1 MTSVCTNYT
10 KANRYGLLPLSIKGK
25 NKTEGKELLRVARE
39 VVGMEEIKLSM
50 LTSLSV
56 DQKATTS
63 DSEPV

>member
-10 KANRYGLLPLSIKGK
+10 KANRYGLLPLSIK
-25 NKTEGKELLRVARE
+25 EQKEESYLEWQERQL
-39 VVGMEEIKLSM
+39 GMEEIKLSM